1 MRMVPHRISRILGR
15 SKRGVKMVEA
25 LISAGAAIAVGVLS
39 LIGVIITNN
48 RANNKMQNSI
58 NTAQAVTDERIS
70 ELTREVRM
78 HNDFARRIPVIQ
90 EQIKVVNHRVAD
102 LEQYHK
108 PN

>member
-1 MRMVPHRISRILGR
+1 MVL
-15 SKRGVKMVEA
+15 EA
-25 LISAGAAIAVGVLS
+25 LISAGASIVVGILALV
-39 LIGVIITNN
+39 GVIITNN
-48 RANNKMQNSI
+48 RANNKMQSSI
-58 NTAQAVTDERIS
+58 NTAQAVTDERIR

-90 EQIKVVNHRVAD
+90 EQIKVVNHRVSD